1 MGQSRWPARPDW
13 SAHARRRSGATRT
26 PPSERTRV
34 RRVAHNA
41 DYERATLHAI
51 IDDAYLCHLA
61 FADAKGTHCIP
72 TACWREGDYLYV
84 HGSNGGRLVRVLTG
98 GVQACMTIT
107 HLDGLVLARSAFSHS
122 MNYRSAMV
130 YGNFERVDDEQ
141 AKRASM
147 AAFMDKIVVG
157 RQAQVRPGNDK
168 EFDATTILRI
178 SLDEAACKVRAG
190 GPTDDE
196 ENMSVATWAGV
207 LPFALQRLAPVRNKQ
222 CSLAAPDNVN
232 AWAVA

>member
-1 MGQSRWPARPDW
+1 MTAS
-13 SAHARRRSGATRT
+13 T

-34 RRVAHNA
+34 RRIAHNA
-41 DYERATLHAI
+41 DYQRATLHAI

-61 FADAKGTHCIP
+61 FADARGTHCIP

-84 HGSNGGRLVRVLTG
+84 HGSNGGRLVRVLAG
-98 GVQACMTIT
+98 GAQACVTIT

-130 YGNFERVDDEQ
+130 YGSFERVDDEQ

-147 AAFMDKIVVG
+147 AAFMEKIVVG

-168 EFDATTILRI
+168 EFDATTVLRI

-190 GPTDDE
+190 GPTDDDE
-196 ENMSVATWAGV
+196 DMAVAAWAGV
-207 LPFALQRLAPVRNKQ
+207 LPFAVQRLAPVRDEQ

-232 AWAVA
+232 AWANA

>member
-1 MGQSRWPARPDW
+1 
-13 SAHARRRSGATRT
+13 
-26 PPSERTRV
+26 
-34 RRVAHNA
+34 
-41 DYERATLHAI
+41 
-51 IDDAYLCHLA
+51 
-61 FADAKGTHCIP
+61 
-72 TACWREGDYLYV
+72 
-84 HGSNGGRLVRVLTG
+84 
-98 GVQACMTIT
+98 MTIT

-232 AWAVA
+232 AWAVG